1 MVISSIHPRYC
12 RQPRHYLSSIHPPCC
27 LQPRHYL
34 SQPPHNQPPK
44 QPDPLWIIKQKC
56 FVLQRIKTEEKAMV
70 VASVWG
76 EEFIQFLASLAILP
90 RTICKN
96 RLNSTFSFKSSWCN
110 SPYYSNRPIGKT
122 ASAARNLIN
131 SSLLPNRI
139 DDLCLNFCLYPSSMP
154 SSCSVLIERIS
165 LLCKLKGNIGAISV
179 LQIRN

>member
-1 MVISSIHPRYC
+1 MEEKYTNTCLLIFISNLLREKYTYFYMVISSIHPRYC

-76 EEFIQFLASLAILP
+76 EEFIQSLASLAILP

-122 ASAARNLIN
+122 ESTTFALTSVFILLIC
-131 SSLLPNRI
+131 LLVAV
-139 DDLCLNFCLYPSSMP
+139 F
-154 SSCSVLIERIS
+154 
-165 LLCKLKGNIGAISV
+165 
-179 LQIRN
+179 